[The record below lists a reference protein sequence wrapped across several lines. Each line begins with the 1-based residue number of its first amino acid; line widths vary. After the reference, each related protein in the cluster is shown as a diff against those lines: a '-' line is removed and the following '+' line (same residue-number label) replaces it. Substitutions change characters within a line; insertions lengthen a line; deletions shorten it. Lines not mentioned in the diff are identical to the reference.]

1 MAYRPIEDY
10 ALIGDGMTVALVS
23 SQGSIDWACFPRVDA
38 ASVFGRILDA
48 GQGGF
53 FQIAPAGEYTVSRRY
68 LPDTN
73 VLETTF
79 RTASGVARLVDFMPP
94 FGLALQ
100 QPTDNTLVRRV
111 CGVEGQV
118 ALEAVL
124 EPRFDYA
131 RAESRWMVEEGRG
144 VRALDGDASL
154 TVYSE
159 ARFLVN
165 GARATARFTIEGDA
179 VQDFVLTYRRSASML
194 WRHGVLHSAP
204 RLLERTIEHWRS
216 WVGQCTYDGP
226 HAELVRR
233 SLLVL
238 KLLDYQPSG
247 AIVAAATTSLPE
259 KIGGVR
265 NWDYRYAWLR
275 DTAYTLYAFFVLGY
289 HHEAESFFEW
299 ILDVAVGDPRT
310 LQIMYGVEGERE
322 LTEYELTHLEGYRQ
336 SRPVRI
342 GNGAYDQ
349 RQHDIY
355 GEVIDCA
362 FLYHKAGGRMT
373 PPLWDFVARTAD
385 YVCEH
390 WNEPDSGIWEVR
402 NEPRHFVYSKALSWV
417 ALDRAVKLATRLDLE
432 ADLDRWQAVRE
443 EIRRSIDEHGYNEE
457 VGAFTQSY
465 GTKELDAAA
474 LALMLRKVVEPDD
487 PRMHST
493 VDRVMEELSEEG
505 LLHRYK
511 ADDGLPPGEGVFLM
525 CTFWMVDCYAELGRL
540 EEARALF
547 ERLIGYAND
556 VGLYAEEYDPAARH
570 HLGNFPQAFTHVA
583 LINAA
588 VTLHRYEQGEQEDTR
603 FAPRTD

>member
-1 MAYRPIEDY
+1 MPYRPIEDY
-10 ALIGDGMTVALVS
+10 ALIGDGLTVALVS
-23 SQGSIDWACFPRVDA
+23 SHGSIDWACFPRVDSP
-38 ASVFGRILDA
+38 SVFGRLLDA
-48 GQGGF
+48 QKGGF
-53 FQIAPAGEYTVSRRY
+53 FQIAPVGDYSASRRY
-68 LPDTN
+68 LEDTN

-79 RTASGVARLVDFMPP
+79 HTGSGVVRLVDFMPP
-94 FGLALQ
+94 FGLTLQ
-100 QPTDNTLVRRV
+100 QPSDNTLVRRV
-111 CGVEGQV
+111 SGVEGRV
-118 ALEAVL
+118 EVEAVL

-131 RAESRWMVEEGRG
+131 RAECRWTLEEGRG
-144 VRALDGDASL
+144 ARAFNGDASL

-159 ARFLVN
+159 ARFVEE
-165 GARATARFTIEGDA
+165 GDRVRARFTVGPDA
-179 VQDFVLTYRRSASML
+179 PCDFVLTYRGAASML
-194 WRHGVLHSAP
+194 WRHGVLGSAP
-204 RLLERTIEHWRS
+204 HLLERTVEHWRT
-216 WVGQCTYDGP
+216 WAGRCAYDGP
-226 HAELVRR
+226 HAGLVRR
-233 SLLVL
+233 SLLAL

-259 KIGGVR
+259 HIGGVR

-289 HHEAESFFEW
+289 HDEAESFFEW
-299 ILDVAVGDPRT
+299 ILDVAAGDPRT

-322 LTEYELTHLEGYRQ
+322 LTEEELPHLEGYRQ
-336 SRPVRI
+336 SKPVRI

-349 RQHDIY
+349 RQHDIF

-362 FLYHKAGGRMT
+362 FLYQKAGGRMT
-373 PPLWDFVARTAD
+373 PPLWEFVTRTAD

-390 WNEPDSGIWEVR
+390 WKEPDSGIWEVR

-417 ALDRAVKLATRLDLE
+417 AVDRAVKLATRLGLPGDVE
-432 ADLDRWQAVRE
+432 RWQSVRA
-443 EIRRSIDEHGYNEE
+443 EITRSIDEHGYNEE

-493 VDRVMEELSEEG
+493 VDRVMEQLGEQG

-540 EEARALF
+540 DEARALF

-588 VTLHRYEQGEQEDTR
+588 VTLHRYEQQDEGPR
-603 FAPRTD
+603 FAPAGD